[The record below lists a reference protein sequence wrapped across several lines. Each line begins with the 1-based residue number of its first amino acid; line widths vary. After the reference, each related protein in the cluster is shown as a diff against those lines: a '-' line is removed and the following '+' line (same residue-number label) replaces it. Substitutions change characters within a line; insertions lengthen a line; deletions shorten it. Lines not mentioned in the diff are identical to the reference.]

1 MQKCVGD
8 RAGGAHNSQSKTCR
22 RHKKEAAV
30 GFGVSHLALEVRS
43 LFFRSEWH
51 PGLNCDNAQ
60 RLRFTRLGSPHERVL
75 PRLSQGIVTP
85 APSPGSLNMCACVRT
100 QPVVLSFQANVC
112 ILDTR
117 VGERAQI
124 RTRKGAGGPDE
135 GEQRGG

>member
-43 LFFRSEWH
+43 LFIRSEWH

-75 PRLSQGIVTP
+75 PGLSQGIVTP